1 MRNYARDTFT
11 GIFVIIGLICIAYLT
26 IELGKM
32 ELTSGNGYTVYA
44 RFSSIAGLR
53 VGAGVEVA
61 GVSIGKVTTISLEQ
75 TDEGTLAVVSMK
87 INKGVELTDSCI
99 ASVKTSGL
107 IGDKYISLS
116 PGGTLNMLGDGS
128 EIVDTESAL
137 DIEALIKKYVF
148 GNIS

>member
-1 MRNYARDTFT
+1 
-11 GIFVIIGLICIAYLT
+11 
-26 IELGKM
+26 M
-32 ELTSGNGYTVYA
+32 ELTSSNGYTVYA

-53 VGAGVEVA
+53 AGAGVEVA
-61 GVSIGKVTTISLEQ
+61 GVSVGKVTTISLEQ
-75 TDEGTLAVVSMK
+75 TDEGTLAVVSMR

-116 PGGTLNMLGDGS
+116 PGGTLDMLEDGS

-148 GNIS
+148 GDIS

>member
-1 MRNYARDTFT
+1 MRNYARDTFA
-11 GIFVIIGLICIAYLT
+11 GIFVIIGLICVAYLT
-26 IELGKM
+26 IKLGKM
-32 ELTSGNGYTVYA
+32 ELTSGEGYSVHA

-53 VGAGVEVA
+53 VGAGVEIS
-61 GVSIGKVTTISLEQ
+61 GVSVGKVTSISLEQ
-75 TDEGTLAVVSMK
+75 NDEGTLAVVTMRISK
-87 INKGVELTDSCI
+87 EVELTDSCI

-116 PGGTLNMLGDGS
+116 PGGTLDVLGDGA

-148 GNIS
+148 GNV

>member
-1 MRNYARDTFT
+1 MRNYARDTFA

-26 IELGKM
+26 IKLGKI
-32 ELTSGNGYTVYA
+32 ELTSSNGYTVYA

-53 VGAGVEVA
+53 AGAGVEVA
-61 GVSIGKVTTISLEQ
+61 GVNVGKVTTISLEQ
-75 TDEGTLAVVSMK
+75 TDEGSLAVVSMR

-116 PGGTLNMLGDGS
+116 PGGTLDMLKDGS

-148 GNIS
+148 GDIS

>member
-1 MRNYARDTFT
+1 MRNYARDTFA

-26 IELGKM
+26 IKLGKI
-32 ELTSGNGYTVYA
+32 ERTSSNGYTVYA

-53 VGAGVEVA
+53 AGAGVEVA
-61 GVSIGKVTTISLEQ
+61 GVSVGKVTTISLEQ
-75 TDEGTLAVVSMK
+75 TDEGTLAVVSMR

-116 PGGTLNMLGDGS
+116 PGGTLDMLKDGS

-148 GNIS
+148 GDIS

>member
-1 MRNYARDTFT
+1 MRNYARDTFA

-26 IELGKM
+26 IKLGKM
-32 ELTSGNGYTVYA
+32 ELTSSNGYTVYA

-53 VGAGVEVA
+53 AGAGVEVA
-61 GVSIGKVTTISLEQ
+61 GVSVGKVTTISLEQ
-75 TDEGTLAVVSMK
+75 TDEGTLAVVSMR

-116 PGGTLNMLGDGS
+116 PGGTLDMLEDGS

-148 GNIS
+148 GDIS

>member
-1 MRNYARDTFT
+1 MRNYARDTFA
-11 GIFVIIGLICIAYLT
+11 GIFVIIGLICVAYLT
-26 IELGKM
+26 IKLGKM
-32 ELTSGNGYTVYA
+32 ELASGSGYNVHA

-53 VGAGVEVA
+53 VGAGVEIA
-61 GVSIGKVTTISLEQ
+61 GVSVGKVTSISLEQ
-75 TDEGTLAVVSMK
+75 TDEGTLALVTMK
-87 INKGVELTDSCI
+87 INKEVELTDSCI

-116 PGGTLNMLGDGS
+116 PGGSFDLLSDGS

-148 GNIS
+148 GNVT